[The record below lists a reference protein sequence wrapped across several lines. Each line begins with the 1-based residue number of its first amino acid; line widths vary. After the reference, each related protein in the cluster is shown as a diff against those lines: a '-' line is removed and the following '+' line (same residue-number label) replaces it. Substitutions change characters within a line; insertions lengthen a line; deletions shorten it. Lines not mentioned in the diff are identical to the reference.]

1 MSDLSTVNDLSS
13 FQQTPSTRARDP
25 GPPAN
30 ANPPPPP
37 APTAKMQQEPSP
49 HPFRGQSINIT
60 I

>member
-1 MSDLSTVNDLSS
+1 MSDVTINDLAA
-13 FQQTPSTRARDP
+13 FQQTQSARVREA

-37 APTAKMQQEPSP
+37 EAPTVKIQQEPSP
-49 HPFRGQSINIT
+49 HPNRGQSINIT